1 MNMLA
6 IVLSRKDFR
15 DYDQIISVYT
25 QEKGKMSL
33 LVRGVKKIV
42 SKNSAYLEP
51 FSIVNITVEKGKE
64 VDYLTRVQSE
74 NYLCGIRENLQ
85 KSLVATYI
93 VSLVDK
99 LFSEGEV
106 DNKFFSFLQNFLVYL
121 DSLKDLNDK
130 MAVFILDVFAVNL
143 LSFFGFKLS
152 SDEKIINSEFL
163 TYIQVFESAHSPR
176 RARQG
181 GQGLISSSLLQNDP
195 FDTSSSCREVVYK
208 GDLSEIFSLNFEVD
222 LAKKIHKVVYNFL
235 VHYTERKIVDWAKTC
250 VV

>member
-1 MNMLA
+1 MFA
-6 IVLSRKDFR
+6 IILSRKDFR

-74 NYLCGIRENLQ
+74 NYLRSIREDLQ

-106 DNKFFSFLQNFLVYL
+106 DNRFFIFLQNFLEYL
-121 DSLKDLNDK
+121 NFIDELDDK
-130 MAVFILDVFAVNL
+130 MTVIVLDVFVVNL
-143 LSFFGFKLS
+143 LVFLGFKLS
-152 SDEKIINSEFL
+152 SADKIINSEFL
-163 TYIQVFESAHSPR
+163 SYIQVFE
-176 RARQG
+176 
-181 GQGLISSSLLQNDP
+181 
-195 FDTSSSCREVVYK
+195 K
-208 GDLSEIFSLNFEVD
+208 GDWPEIFSLNFEVD
-222 LAKKIHKVVYNFL
+222 LAKKIHKVVYHFL